1 MIKVSEVAEQLNVSM
16 RTVTR
21 WIEEGKLPAFKFGK
35 DYRIKSEDLNRFIE
49 NSKVTPT
56 EET

>member
-1 MIKVSEVAEQLNVSM
+1 MIKVADVAELLNVSN

-35 DYRIKSEDLNRFIE
+35 DYRIKREDLDKFVTE
-49 NSKVTPT
+49 SKVTP
-56 EET
+56 ESE

>member
-1 MIKVSEVAEQLNVSM
+1 MKVSEVAEQLNVSM

-35 DYRIKSEDLNRFIE
+35 DYRINPDDLNKFIE

-56 EET
+56 NET